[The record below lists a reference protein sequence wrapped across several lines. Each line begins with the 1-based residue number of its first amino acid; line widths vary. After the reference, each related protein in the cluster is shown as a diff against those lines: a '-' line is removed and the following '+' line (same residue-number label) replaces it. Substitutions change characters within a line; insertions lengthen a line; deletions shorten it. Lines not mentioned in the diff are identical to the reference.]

1 MSILEEPVRGGYADL
16 SALGF
21 PGRERLEMFGTNLPF
36 PPYVHLSGLKIQE
49 VEDGRTRLS
58 MPATRWLLS
67 PQGRVPLGII
77 AALADVSFGSA
88 LETRLPGGQVY
99 TTAEL
104 SLQRLGTAALGAE
117 MVATG
122 EVVHLGADVALT
134 STSIVDGDG
143 RLIAHGTSRLTMFP
157 PMEEYRERPAER
169 PTYEAP
175 VLDEPDP
182 WMRPPAGRPL
192 DPEVFERM
200 RGLEVVQAQISGEL
214 PPAPLADL
222 IGLRPISAEKG
233 SVEVTMPAHPWLTN
247 HMMGIHGGFIAT
259 LADSALQLAVQTTAD
274 AADRFAPLDFKV
286 NFLRPVSPDG
296 GELRATG
303 TVTHRGRTNAVASAT
318 IVDARGK
325 TVAVATGAAMFGPA
339 ELL

>member
-21 PGRERLEMFGTNLPF
+21 PGRERLEMFGTRLPY
-36 PPYVHLSGLKIQE
+36 PPYVHLLGVKLLEIG
-49 VEDGRTRLS
+49 DGQTRLS

-104 SLQRLGTAALGAE
+104 SLQRLGTAALGADL
-117 MVATG
+117 VATG
-122 EVVHLGADVALT
+122 EVIHVGADVALT
-134 STSIVDGDG
+134 STAIVDGDG

-157 PMEEYRERPAER
+157 PMEEFRQRPAEL
-169 PTYEAP
+169 PTYDP
-175 VLDEPDP
+175 PLLDAPDP
-182 WMRPPAGRPL
+182 WMRVPSGAPL
-192 DPEVFERM
+192 DPAVFAEMSGR
-200 RGLEVVQAQISGEL
+200 EIVEAQIAGAL
-214 PPAPLADL
+214 PAAPLAEL
-222 IGLRPISAEKG
+222 IGLRPVAVGDGTAE
-233 SVEVTMPAHPWLTN
+233 VVMPAHAWLTN
-247 HMMGIHGGFIAT
+247 HMMGIHGGFIAA
-259 LADSALQLAVQTTAD
+259 LADSAMQLAVQSTAKAAD
-274 AADRFAPLDFKV
+274 AFAPLDFKV

-296 GELRATG
+296 SELRAHG
-303 TVTHRGRTNAVASAT
+303 TVTHRGRTNAVATSH

-325 TVAVATGAAMFGPA
+325 TVAVATGAAMFGPT